1 MRTPPL
7 VCSAPEPDAYAV
19 PAAFTSQVLEDA
31 RLYAHHRA
39 ETELGIEDVKLALK
53 SRVTHNYTEP
63 PPKEVR
69 RQWICFSASRLPWLF
84 QLLLELAE
92 KRNAEALPMIPQE
105 AMGVYLPNREHLL
118 TRPNYRVD
126 STTAAVSDPTFAC
139 YC

>member
-1 MRTPPL
+1 MH
-7 VCSAPEPDAYAV
+7 VYAR
-19 PAAFTSQVLEDA
+19 AAFTSQVLEDA

-53 SRVTHNYTEP
+53 SRVAHNYTEP

-69 RQWICFSASRLPWLF
+69 RQLDFCLLYHHALSFHCI

-92 KRNAEALPMIPQE
+92 KRNAEALPMIPPE